1 MFKRIL
7 TIGVKF
13 MIELPPFFVG
23 LNEKYLCSVA
33 LLYWHFVTSS
43 EICFRKKFD
52 NLMPSLAI
60 AQLPFVSRP
69 FLARQKVPLCK
80 IRGNSFHNIKPICMY
95 VSPRNIENN
104 NNGAGASSIHTVVA
118 KLLWPL
124 GQLEAYLIYL
134 PQSIEKQVTTEAVV
148 AIPICVPI
156 SNADVLVFR
165 GTVNAR

>member
-1 MFKRIL
+1 
-7 TIGVKF
+7 
-13 MIELPPFFVG
+13 
-23 LNEKYLCSVA
+23 
-33 LLYWHFVTSS
+33 
-43 EICFRKKFD
+43 
-52 NLMPSLAI
+52 
-60 AQLPFVSRP
+60 
-69 FLARQKVPLCK
+69 
-80 IRGNSFHNIKPICMY
+80 MY

-104 NNGAGASSIHTVVA
+104 NNGESSIHTVVA
-118 KLLWPL
+118 KLFWPL